1 MDMILISKWSGW
13 ASSTLKV
20 AGQVGFLKKNPTSC
34 PAHLYIYIYIY
45 LSLEFLS
52 GIKFNFYLLIP

>member
-20 AGQVGFLKKNPTSC
+20 AGQVEFFKKTQPAAQPT
-34 PAHLYIYIYIY
+34 YIYIYIY